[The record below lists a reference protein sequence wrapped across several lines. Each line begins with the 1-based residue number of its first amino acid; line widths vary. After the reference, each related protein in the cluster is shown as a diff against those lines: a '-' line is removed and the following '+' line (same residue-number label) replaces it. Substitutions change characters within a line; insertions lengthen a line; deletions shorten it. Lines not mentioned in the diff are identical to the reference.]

1 MSRKQEIITLIKNTV
16 AAHLTGVQYKL
27 FIFGSQSNRS
37 ELIKADIDVGIE
49 AERSLSDAEESRIWN
64 DLQEL
69 PSLYDFDFI
78 DFNKADNNFKRIAL
92 KNIEVL

>member
-1 MSRKQEIITLIKNTV
+1 MTRKEEIIAMIKKTV
-16 AAHLTGVQYKL
+16 ANHLNGLQYKL

-49 AERSLSDAEESRIWN
+49 AERKLDGTEESLIWN

-78 DFNKADNNFKRIAL
+78 DFNKADKNFKKIAL

>member
-1 MSRKQEIITLIKNTV
+1 MSRKDEITEMIKKAV
-16 AAHLTGVQYKL
+16 AHHLNGLQYKL
-27 FIFGSQSNRS
+27 FIFGSQSNRT

-49 AERSLSDAEESRIWN
+49 AERALSDAEESFIWN

-78 DFNKADNNFKRIAL
+78 DFNKNR
-92 KNIEVL
+92 